1 MIKSVKYWL
10 RNTLGFSKTET
21 NGFLFLVVLVTLF
34 LFAPFFLDK
43 ILHNTYT
50 AGEEDKLLLDSLV
63 KELEGYSRFDH
74 PVPKSY
80 DSLGTSS
87 EPFYFDPNSLA
98 LDSLILLGISKDVGE
113 RVIKYR
119 NAGGSYKIKSD
130 LEKIY
135 GLPPET
141 YKKLYSFIQLPEK
154 QIKENKDHS
163 KKTAIVKERSP
174 KKKFPEISPFDIN
187 EADTAQLRLI
197 YGIGPVLSDRIVKY
211 RALLGGFVYKE
222 QLKEVYGIQE
232 EAFKNLTEKV
242 YINDSFIPERIN
254 INQDSLK
261 NMAAHPYIS
270 YPIARAIFNYR
281 LQHGKYVTEDDL
293 KKIHLMDSIAVAKIS
308 PYITL

>member
-1 MIKSVKYWL
+1 MIKSLKYWL

-21 NGFLFLVVLVTLF
+21 NGFLYLVVLVSLF
-34 LFAPFFLDK
+34 IFAPFFLDK
-43 ILHNTYT
+43 IVHNKYT
-50 AGEEDKLLLDSLV
+50 SGKEDKLILDSLV
-63 KELEGYSRFDH
+63 AELEGSSRFDH
-74 PVPKSY
+74 SVSKSL
-80 DSLGTSS
+80 DVFSPSA
-87 EPFYFDPNSLA
+87 EPFHFDPNTLS
-98 LDSLILLGISKDVGE
+98 LDSLILLGIRKDIGE

-130 LEKIY
+130 LKKIY
-135 GLPPET
+135 GLPSET
-141 YKKLYSFIQLPEK
+141 YEKLFSFIQLPEEEF
-154 QIKENKDHS
+154 KEPAKKS
-163 KKTAIVKERSP
+163 KFKKESFSE
-174 KKKFPEISPFDIN
+174 KKEPEFSPFDIN
-187 EADTAQLRLI
+187 EADTAQLKLV

-232 EAFKNLTEKV
+232 EAFINLSEKV
-242 YINDSFIPERIN
+242 YIKNTFIPKRIN

-281 LQHGKYVTEDDL
+281 LQHGKYVSKDDL
-293 KKIHLMDSIAVAKIS
+293 QKIHLLDSSAVAKIS

>member
-1 MIKSVKYWL
+1 MIKSLKYWL

-21 NGFLFLVVLVTLF
+21 NGFLYLVVLVSLF
-34 LFAPFFLDK
+34 IFAPFFLEK
-43 ILHNTYT
+43 IVHNKYT
-50 AGEEDKLLLDSLV
+50 AGKKDKLLLDSLV
-63 KELEGYSRFDH
+63 AELEGSSRIDH
-74 PVPKSY
+74 PVPNSF
-80 DSLGTSS
+80 DSFSPSS
-87 EPFYFDPNSLA
+87 EPFHFNPNTLT
-98 LDSLILLGISKDVGE
+98 LDSLILLGIRKDVGE

-130 LEKIY
+130 LKKIY
-135 GLPPET
+135 GLPSET
-141 YKKLYSFIQLPEK
+141 YEKLYSFIQLPEEEF
-154 QIKENKDHS
+154 KESS
-163 KKTAIVKERSP
+163 KKSEP
-174 KKKFPEISPFDIN
+174 KKEPYSEKKAPELSPFDIN

-232 EAFKNLTEKV
+232 EAFNNLSEKV
-242 YINDSFIPERIN
+242 YIKGSFIPERIN

-261 NMAAHPYIS
+261 NLAAHPYIS

-281 LQHGKYVTEDDL
+281 LQHGKYVSIDDL
-293 KKIHLMDSIAVAKIS
+293 QKIHLLDSSAVAKIS